1 MGVASYRSVKK
12 YFVGK
17 TESIQWRVFTKLT
30 FITCETNYCCIIM
43 SRNTTI
49 IGKKELFE
57 QSMNRVKFALDRSFF
72 SNREPNPRPR
82 KFELFSTMKY
92 QSWIRCDS
100 DTVLIFFF
108 YGTGEDFLE
117 QVLRL
122 YTGAKFFLI
131 KPRGIVCARAY
142 IQSAVC
148 NYWIRL

>member
-17 TESIQWRVFTKLT
+17 TESIQWRAFAKLT
-30 FITCETNYCCIIM
+30 FITCETNYYCIIM

-72 SNREPNPRPR
+72 SNRRAESSSS
-82 KFELFSTMKY
+82 K
-92 QSWIRCDS
+92 IRVIFYDEVSIVDS
-100 DTVLIFFF
+100 MRLGHGINFFLWK
-108 YGTGEDFLE
+108 DFLE

-148 NYWIRL
+148 NY

>member
-12 YFVGK
+12 YFVAK

-72 SNREPNPRPR
+72 SNREPNSRPPKIR
-82 KFELFSTMKY
+82 VIFYDEVSIVDSMRLGHGINFFLWNRGRFLGASTKV
-92 QSWIRCDS
+92 IHRC
-100 DTVLIFFF
+100 
-108 YGTGEDFLE
+108 
-117 QVLRL
+117 QVLFNQASRNCVRARV
-122 YTGAKFFLI
+122 YTERSL
-131 KPRGIVCARAY
+131 
-142 IQSAVC
+142 
-148 NYWIRL
+148 